1 MCLSW
6 FGLTASF
13 RHASDSGQA
22 FQNWAPGSS
31 VPHRWHFPRL
41 LVRTMLY
48 MYHVLRGTECVA
60 AYSRV
65 IHHHFSLP
73 HLEGTG
79 GESTMKKGS
88 GVKIRTG
95 KSLTSYWHGKNRLS
109 VERLI

>member
-1 MCLSW
+1 MYLSW

-22 FQNWAPGSS
+22 FRNWAPGSA
-31 VPHRWHFPRL
+31 VTQRLHFPRL
-41 LVRTMLY
+41 LVRTTLR
-48 MYHVLRGTECVA
+48 MYCVLKGTECVA

-88 GVKIRTG
+88 RVKVRPG